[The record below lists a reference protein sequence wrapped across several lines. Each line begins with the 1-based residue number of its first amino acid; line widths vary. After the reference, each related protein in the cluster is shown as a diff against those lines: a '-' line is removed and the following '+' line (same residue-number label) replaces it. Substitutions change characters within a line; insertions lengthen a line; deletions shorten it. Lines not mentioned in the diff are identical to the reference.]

1 MNKEPI
7 ISLRN
12 ISVTYKTKKSW
23 FSYEHIEALK
33 DVSFDVYPGETL
45 GVVGHNGAGK
55 STLLKVLAGIYAPD
69 QGFVLN
75 KSKRTS
81 LLTLSAGF
89 DPNLTGRDNAMI
101 VGLMMG
107 YSRVEV
113 SNLLESIRDYSEL
126 NSYFDKEIKTYS
138 TGMRARLGF
147 SIACNLEADVILLDE
162 IMGVGDKQFKSKAQ
176 DTIHDLMNSNRTVV
190 LVSHSESIVKNNCD
204 RVIEINKG
212 HLV

>member
-190 LVSHSESIVKNNCD
+190 LVSHSESIVKNNCN